1 MYKLAYEQVQTNM
14 EMLKADAAS
23 RSMRSWPGKSPTT
36 TRPNRYFALAHGVG
50 MTGEYPYVV
59 HREDIDALGY
69 DGVFEAGMTICVE
82 SYIGHDEAAKG
93 QARRADLYHEHGI
106 ELLSDYP
113 FDPRLLPS

>member
-1 MYKLAYEQVQTNM
+1 M
-14 EMLKADAAS
+14 EMLKAG
-23 RSMRSWPGKSPTT
+23 RSFKEYAELAWKIPEHYKN
-36 TRPNRYFALAHGVG
+36 NRYFALVHGVG

-82 SYIGHDEAAKG
+82 SYIGHDDGGEGVKLEE
-93 QARRADLYHEHGI
+93 QIYIHEHGI

-113 FDPRLLPS
+113 FDPRLLRY